1 MGKYSERTKLA
12 AAEDYCRGHLGLK
25 QVARR
30 HGVNVASLRNWAA
43 AFRVHGAAGVL
54 SRQRVTHSVD
64 FKLAV
69 LRRMESEKLS
79 RRQVAALFGI
89 RNRDMIGVWQRAY
102 EIGGIAALHSH
113 SSTRRKAMAK
123 QAETES
129 DGTNSSD
136 DKRSRQ
142 ELLEELRQLR
152 AENAYLK
159 KLKALAQADQK
170 PASGKESEPC

>member
-1 MGKYSERTKLA
+1 MGKYSEKTKLA

-25 QVARR
+25 QVARQ

-43 AFRVHGAAGVL
+43 AFRVHGAVGVQ
-54 SRQRVTHSVD
+54 SRQRRYHSAE

-89 RNRDMIGVWQRAY
+89 RNRDMIGVWQQAY
-102 EIGGIAALHSH
+102 ESGGVAALHSH
-113 SSTRRKAMAK
+113 WSIRRKAMAK
-123 QAETES
+123 QAESEPE
-129 DGTNSSD
+129 GTNSSD
-136 DKRSRQ
+136 ESRTRQ
-142 ELLEELRQLR
+142 ELLEELQQLR

-170 PASGKESEPC
+170 PARGKGPKPC